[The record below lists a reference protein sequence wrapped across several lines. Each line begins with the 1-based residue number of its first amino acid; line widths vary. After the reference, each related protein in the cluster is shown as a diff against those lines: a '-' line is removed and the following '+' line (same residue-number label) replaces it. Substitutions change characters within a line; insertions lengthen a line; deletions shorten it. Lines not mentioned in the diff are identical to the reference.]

1 LATLTLRKDGKLL
14 QCIEIDAKKDATL
27 RKWSALQIWKR
38 LVQYVQG
45 DLNDKDEPRNFTA
58 LVEECMAWNGLVGIP
73 EELARQKANLF
84 RTIVAGGKRSTIRN
98 IDPFKLCSDGIT
110 PEEGAIK
117 YQKNF
122 VPILRWLS
130 RDPELGNDAQAQEG
144 LQAWPFL
151 WEHGD
156 ENISLALVIHKNRE
170 RSFFSFKVAKYGTV
184 ASPICRF
191 ILDRL
196 DYYAKAEDKTDIIP
210 LKVCAYCSR
219 IMFFERSS
227 RKTCSDA
234 CRVAMCR
241 KGL

>member
-1 LATLTLRKDGKLL
+1 MATLTLRQDGKILKRI
-14 QCIEIDAKKDATL
+14 QIDAKAQAAL
-27 RKWSALQIWKR
+27 RKDQALQIWKR
-38 LVQYVQG
+38 LVQYVRG
-45 DLNDKDEPRNFTA
+45 DLNDKDELCNFRD
-58 LVEECMAWNGLVGIP
+58 LVEECMAWNGLVGVP
-73 EELARQKANLF
+73 EDLVRQKANLF
-84 RTIVAGGKRSTIRN
+84 RTIAAGGKRSTIRN
-98 IDPFKLCSDGIT
+98 VDPFKLCSDGIT

-117 YQKNF
+117 YQKDF
-122 VPILRWLS
+122 APILRWLAP
-130 RDPELGNDAQAQEG
+130 DLEPGNDAQAQIG

-156 ENISLALVIHKNRE
+156 ENVSVHLAIHKNRA
-170 RSFFSFKVAKYGTV
+170 RAFYSFKVEKYGTV

-196 DYYAKAEDKTDIIP
+196 DYYAKAEDKSDIIP
-210 LKVCAYCSR
+210 LKVCAYCST

-234 CRVAMCR
+234 CRVAMHR